1 MGIRP
6 VSCSAPPFELRQSTN
21 SRNRLVRV
29 GHLLE
34 IGMSRK
40 GVLTAIVVCL
50 LLALVGGGILG
61 WMWISRDRAAVA
73 TYRVQSLPGESMV
86 AIIAKETEM
95 MKSEE
100 VLKPV
105 ISNLDLVSRWKLD
118 SDLEALA
125 RLRSKLTVKQ
135 DGNRVRVIYRDR
147 SQDRALEILKAI
159 NEGFAKVRNA
169 ATVRQTMP
177 PVIPL
182 DAPNP

>member
-1 MGIRP
+1 
-6 VSCSAPPFELRQSTN
+6 
-21 SRNRLVRV
+21 
-29 GHLLE
+29 
-34 IGMSRK
+34 
-40 GVLTAIVVCL
+40 
-50 LLALVGGGILG
+50 
-61 WMWISRDRAAVA
+61 
-73 TYRVQSLPGESMV
+73 
-86 AIIAKETEM
+86 M